1 MNHYNKNSG
10 NEFPEGKKKIET
22 LTIAAL
28 VCLIFAVIFISFN
41 VRLLAG
47 IMIITAA
54 ALLVLVARK
63 TSGLI
68 RIIGESYRDA
78 AATAGK
84 KEEVIAEFSHRI
96 REPLNNL
103 VIISDL
109 LMESGLQKKQKD
121 LLETFIASTG
131 NMVSTVN
138 ELTIASAGSI
148 SFSGRKK
155 VIYNILSTTQNTIDL
170 FNLHKKS
177 NLDIVFSKREFS
189 GFESVGDPVI
199 LKQILLDIFS
209 SIESTGT
216 DHTVRVSVN
225 VRKEKEGDTEKIIS
239 LRIQTDQNRAII
251 DESGTEGHLASR
263 LIAMNRGDY
272 RQESGENMMVLIIT
286 MPFENPPAGSGTTV
300 NENHSGG
307 PETDE
312 AVKHKDLRDCNILFV
327 EDNIIHQKVT
337 LLTLKPLVKNIDIA
351 SNGAEAVGK
360 VLTADYDMVLLDIR
374 MPEMDGIITAEK
386 IRNLQESKG
395 VRIPIIAITADA
407 MIDDREKCLS
417 AGIDEYISK
426 PYKPAD
432 LIEKMKS
439 LL

>member
-1 MNHYNKNSG
+1 MNHYDKNSVDEIPG
-10 NEFPEGKKKIET
+10 GKKKIENI
-22 LTIAAL
+22 TIAAL

-47 IMIITAA
+47 ILTITGA
-54 ALLVLVARK
+54 ALLILATRK
-63 TSGLI
+63 ASEII
-68 RIIGESYRDA
+68 RRIWESYKNA
-78 AATAGK
+78 AATAGE

-131 NMVSTVN
+131 NMVTTVN

-155 VIYNILSTTQNTIDL
+155 VRYNILSTIQNTIEL
-170 FNLHKKS
+170 YNLHKKS
-177 NLDIVFSKREFS
+177 NLDIVFTKKEYSD
-189 GFESVGDPVI
+189 FESVGDPVI

-209 SIESTGT
+209 SVESTGT
-216 DHTVRVSVN
+216 DHTVRVSVSA
-225 VRKEKEGDTEKIIS
+225 RKEKDGETEKLVS

-251 DESGTEGHLASR
+251 NESGTEGHLASR

-272 RQESGENMMVLIIT
+272 RQESGDNMMVLIIT
-286 MPFENPPAGSGTTV
+286 MPFENLPADTGTKVHEDRSEGSGA
-300 NENHSGG
+300 
-307 PETDE
+307 DE
-312 AVKHKDLRDCNILFV
+312 AATHKDLKDCNILFV

-337 LLTLKPLVKNIDIA
+337 LLTLKPLVKRIDIA
-351 SNGAEAVGK
+351 SNGVEAIEK
-360 VLTADYDMVLLDIR
+360 ILTADYDMVLLDIR

-386 IRNLQESKG
+386 IRNLHESKG

-407 MIDDREKCLS
+407 MIDDREKYLS

-426 PYKPAD
+426 PYKPDD
-432 LIEKMKS
+432 LIKKMRN